1 MYKHVVL
8 KNLRLIEGFGTLVES
23 IKLLPN
29 MYQHVPLVMMIILK
43 GFGTLDAS
51 IKSIASHRLS
61 SNRHIERLGDAGAA
75 SNVLRQETRSL
86 MALEVEGYKATIR
99 IHARHPPTARR

>member
-1 MYKHVVL
+1 MYKHVFL
-8 KNLRLIEGFGTLVES
+8 QISMIIEGFGTLVAR
-23 IKLLPN
+23 IRLLPT
-29 MYQHVPLVMMIILK
+29 MYQHVPLEMMIILK

-86 MALEVEGYKATIR
+86 MALSISDLVCLSVGR
-99 IHARHPPTARR
+99 SSL